1 MKHFKIYLEFY
12 FNIWVYFRL
21 HEIEENMV
29 GGERANDNEL
39 KERRQKKKRAA
50 EKRSKVVAETNRS
63 DDEENQILMR
73 AYDNIQEELRVKTDA
88 LKKSKQKVRN
98 EL

>member
-1 MKHFKIYLEFY
+1 
-12 FNIWVYFRL
+12 
-21 HEIEENMV
+21 MV

-98 EL
+98 GVKHFKELKSTNYF